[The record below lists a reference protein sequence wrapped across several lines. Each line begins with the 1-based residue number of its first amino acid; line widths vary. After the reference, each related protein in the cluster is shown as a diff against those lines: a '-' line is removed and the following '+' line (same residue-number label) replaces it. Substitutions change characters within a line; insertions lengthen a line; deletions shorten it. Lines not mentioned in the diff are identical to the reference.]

1 MLITKIFDR
10 NIIKML
16 RLHQHDIAYTHCFNF
31 NLKIKRNNKHSHAKQ
46 SRSIYILNFL
56 IKK

>member
-31 NLKIKRNNKHSHAKQ
+31 NLKIKRNNEHCHAKQ
-46 SRSIYILNFL
+46 SRSIYILNF
-56 IKK
+56 